1 MKRSI
6 IVVQLIGILLLGCF
20 NIQAQSTTGKVT
32 GKLTDKKT
40 GELLIGVTV
49 LVQGTSKGAVTD
61 VEGRYLLQLE
71 PGTYILDFKYM
82 GYATKSIS
90 EVVVKNGQVTTLDI
104 ALDEPK
110 SKDLKE
116 VVIRG
121 SYKQETINALYV
133 AQKNNP
139 SISSGISGESIR
151 RSPDRNTSEVLKRVS
166 GASIQD
172 NKYIIVRGLSD
183 RYNTATINNAILPST
198 EPDRKTFSFDIIPSN
213 LIDNIVINKTASPE
227 MPGEF
232 AGGLVQVYTKDIPTE
247 NYIGISIG
255 YGYNTQS
262 TFKDTKG
269 MERGK
274 NDWLGFD
281 DGLRS
286 LPSSFPSTRAKYS
299 DLGNTAE
306 GQQQQLKLTKDFK
319 NTFATQNFGAA
330 LPSQSYQLTWG
341 NRIRLKKD
349 GSFGSIISITYRNAE
364 NIQPGNRYDYESGKA
379 ASYNYTDNIYK
390 YNTSLGAIANFT
402 YVKGNNKVSFKNL
415 FNRILDNN
423 FTDRAGANYDI
434 IGDQLVTSQEL
445 VMKTLLNSQLEG
457 SHKLNKK
464 DWKLDWNVNYSLID
478 RDQPDMKILSY
489 KSDLGTGK
497 PYEAQIPFGS
507 ASRQASRFYSLMTED
522 NIGGMA
528 SLTVPFNI
536 AGVKQSVKIGG
547 QKLYRQREFSARVLG
562 YIWADYANHD
572 QRLLQLGPGEIFAEE
587 NISRNGFVMNEIT
600 NNSDKYSANS
610 DLMAGYV
617 QFDNKIGDKWRLVWG
632 GRGESYYQYIKTADI
647 SGKRIKKDITYF
659 DFLPSANISYALNEK
674 SNLRL
679 SGSRTVSRPELRE
692 LSNFT
697 YYDFVT
703 YSTVQG
709 NPDLKRA
716 NITNVDFRYELYPG
730 VGEAITG
737 SVFYKQFKDAIEQY
751 VDPGSTPNRRQLL
764 FRNAPSASALG
775 FEVELRKKLDFI
787 SSEPFFDRVTAFA
800 NFSYIHSTVDLQGYT
815 SDGGSRALQGQ
826 SPYLIN
832 AGLQYASEDN
842 DLVFGLLYNKIG
854 PRIYLVGFENYADIY
869 ENGRNILDF
878 QVAKKVIKKKGELR
892 LNVSDILNNDAV
904 FYQNPVG
911 ADEKSYKKNSDDQ
924 LISRFKYGTNVSLT
938 FSYQFGLGKKK

>member
-1 MKRSI
+1 MKQSI

-20 NIQAQSTTGKVT
+20 NVQAQNNTGKVS

-49 LVQGTSKGAVTD
+49 LVQNTSKGAVTD
-61 VEGRYLLQLE
+61 VEGRYILQLE
-71 PGTYILDFKYM
+71 PGTYTLDFKYM
-82 GYATKSIS
+82 GYQTKSIS

-110 SKDLKE
+110 SKDLQE

-247 NYIGISIG
+247 NYISVSLG
-255 YGYNTQS
+255 YGYNSQS

-269 MERGK
+269 MQRGK

-281 DGLRS
+281 DGLREM
-286 LPSSFPSTRAKYS
+286 PGSFPSSRSKYAVMPLDKQLGLTR
-299 DLGNTAE
+299 
-306 GQQQQLKLTKDFK
+306 DFK
-319 NTFATQNFGAA
+319 NSFATENFGAA

-349 GSFGSIISITYRNAE
+349 GSFGSIISLTYRNAE
-364 NIQPGNRYDYESGKA
+364 NIQPGSRFDYDYTKA
-379 ASYNYTDNIYK
+379 ASYRFSDDIYK
-390 YNTSLGAIANFT
+390 YNTSIGAIANFT
-402 YVKGNNKVSFKNL
+402 YVKGNNKISFKNI

-423 FTDRAGANYDI
+423 FTDRSGVNYDSNS
-434 IGDQLVTSQEL
+434 DLLVTSQEL

-457 SHKLNKK
+457 SHKLNKL
-464 DWKLDWNVNYSLID
+464 DWKLDWNLNYSLID
-478 RDQPDMKILSY
+478 RNQPDMKILSY
-489 KSDLGTGK
+489 RKDIGSAEA
-497 PYEAQIPFGS
+497 YEAQVPFGS
-507 ASRQASRFYSLMTED
+507 ASRQASRFYSLLTED
-522 NIGGMA
+522 NIGGTA

-536 AGVKQSVKIGG
+536 SDVKQSVKIGG
-547 QKLYRQREFSARVLG
+547 QKLFRQRDFKARVLG
-562 YIWADYANHD
+562 YIWSAYTGYNESLKYLA
-572 QRLLQLGPGEIFAEE
+572 PGQIFADE
-587 NISRNGFVMNEIT
+587 NIVNNGFVMNEIT
-600 NNSDKYSANS
+600 NNSDKYSAES

-617 QFDNKIGDKWRLVWG
+617 QFDNKIGDKWRIVWG
-632 GRGESYYQYIKTADI
+632 GRGESYYQYIKTADAT
-647 SGKRIKKDITYF
+647 GKSIKRDITYF

-692 LSNFT
+692 LSNFV

-716 NITNVDFRYELYPG
+716 NITNLDFRYELYPG

-787 SSEPFFDRVTAFA
+787 SSEPFFDRMTAFT

-815 SDGGSRALQGQ
+815 SDGNARALQGQ

-832 AGLQYASEDN
+832 AGLQYAAEEN
-842 DLVFGLLYNKIG
+842 DFVVGVLYNRIG
-854 PRIYLVGFENYADIY
+854 ARIYLVGFEDYPDIY

-878 QVAKKVIKKKGELR
+878 QISKRVIRKKGELR
-892 LNVSDILNNDAV
+892 LNVSDILNNEAI

-911 ADEKSYKKNSDDQ
+911 ADKKSYKKNSDDQ
-924 LISRFKYGTNVSLT
+924 VISSFKYGTNVSLT
-938 FSYQFGLGKKK
+938 FTYQFGLGKKK

>member
-20 NIQAQSTTGKVT
+20 NVQAQTGTGKVS

-49 LVQGTSKGAVTD
+49 LVTGTSKGAVTD
-61 VEGRYLLQLE
+61 VEGRYIIQLE
-71 PGTYILDFKYM
+71 PGTYTLDYKYM
-82 GYATKSIS
+82 GYSTKSIAD
-90 EVVVKNGQVTTLDI
+90 VVVKNGQVTTLDI

-110 SKDLKE
+110 SKDLQE

-121 SYKQETINALYV
+121 SYKQETINALYA

-151 RSPDRNTSEVLKRVS
+151 RSPDRNTGEVLKRVS

-232 AGGLVQVYTKDIPTE
+232 AGGLVQVFTKDIPTE
-247 NYIGISIG
+247 NYISVSLG

-281 DGLRS
+281 DGTRE
-286 LPSSFPSTRAKYS
+286 LPASFPSSRSKYAVMPLDKQLSLTR
-299 DLGNTAE
+299 
-306 GQQQQLKLTKDFK
+306 DFK
-319 NTFATQNFGAA
+319 NTFATQNFGGA
-330 LPSQSYQLTWG
+330 LPTQNYQLTWG

-349 GSFGSIISITYRNAE
+349 GSFGSIISLTYRNAE
-364 NIQPGNRYDYESGKA
+364 NIQPGSRYDYDFTKA
-379 ASYNYTDNIYK
+379 ASYRFTDDIYK
-390 YNTSLGAIANFT
+390 YNTSIGAIANFT
-402 YVKGNNKVSFKNL
+402 YVKGNNKISFKNI

-423 FTDRAGANYDI
+423 FTDRAGVNYDNNN
-434 IGDQLVTSQEL
+434 DLLVTSQEL

-464 DWKLDWNVNYSLID
+464 DWKLDWNLNYSLID
-478 RDQPDMKILSY
+478 RNQPDMKILSY
-489 KSDLGTGK
+489 GKGLGSAER
-497 PYEAQIPFGS
+497 YEAQVPFGS
-507 ASRQASRFYSLMTED
+507 ASRQASRFYSLLTED
-522 NIGGMA
+522 NIGGTA
-528 SLTVPFNI
+528 SLTIPFNI
-536 AGVKQSVKIGG
+536 SDVKQSVKIGG
-547 QKLYRQREFSARVLG
+547 QKLYRQRDFNARVLG
-562 YIWADYANHD
+562 YIWSAYSGYNES
-572 QRLLQLGPGEIFAEE
+572 LKYLPTGEIFADE
-587 NISRNGFVMNEIT
+587 NIVNNGFVMNDIT
-600 NNSDKYSANS
+600 NNSDRYSANT
-610 DLMAGYV
+610 DLMAGYI
-617 QFDNKIGDKWRLVWG
+617 QFDNKIGDKWRFVWG
-632 GRGESYYQYIKTADI
+632 GRGESYYQYIKTADAT
-647 SGKRIKKDITYF
+647 GKTIKKDITYF

-692 LSNFT
+692 LSNFV
-697 YYDFVT
+697 YYDFIT
-703 YSTVQG
+703 YSMVQG
-709 NPDLKRA
+709 NTDLKRA
-716 NITNVDFRYELYPG
+716 NITNIDFRYELYPG

-751 VDPGSTPNRRQLL
+751 VDPGSTPNRRLLL

-787 SSEPFFDRVTAFA
+787 SSEPFFDRMTAFT

-815 SDGGSRALQGQ
+815 SDGNARALQGQ
-826 SPYLIN
+826 SPYLVN
-832 AGLQYASEDN
+832 AGLQYAAEDN
-842 DLVFGLLYNKIG
+842 DFVVGVLYNKIG
-854 PRIYLVGFENYADIY
+854 PRIYLVGFKDYADIY

-892 LNVSDILNNDAV
+892 LNVSDILNNEAV

-911 ADEKSYKKNSDDQ
+911 ADKKSYQKNSDDQ
-924 LISRFKYGTNVSLT
+924 VISTFKYGTNVSLT
-938 FSYQFGLGKKK
+938 FTYQFGLGKKK

>member
-1 MKRSI
+1 MKRITI
-6 IVVQLIGILLLGCF
+6 IVVQVIACLLLGF
-20 NIQAQSTTGKVT
+20 TNLFAQGNIGKVS

-49 LVQGTSKGAVTD
+49 LVQNTTKGAVTD

-71 PGTYILDFKYM
+71 PGTYTLDFKYM
-82 GYATKSIS
+82 GYQTKSIS
-90 EVVVKNGQVTTLDI
+90 EIVVKSGQVTNLDI

-151 RSPDRNTSEVLKRVS
+151 RSPDRNTGEVLKRVS

-172 NKYIIVRGLSD
+172 NKYIIIRGLSD
-183 RYNTATINNAILPST
+183 RYNTATLNNAMLPST

-255 YGYNTQS
+255 YGYNSQS

-274 NDWLGFD
+274 SDWLGFD
-281 DGLRS
+281 DGLRKM
-286 LPSSFPSTRAKYS
+286 PSGFPSTRSRYAN
-299 DLGNTAE
+299 LTLE
-306 GQQQQLKLTKDFK
+306 QQLQQTRKFS
-319 NTFATQNFGAA
+319 NSFGTEQFGSA
-330 LPSQSYQLTWG
+330 LPSQNYQLTWG
-341 NRIRLKKD
+341 NRVHLKRD

-364 NIQPGNRYDYESGKA
+364 NIQPGARYDYDYTKA
-379 ASYNYTDNIYK
+379 ASYRFTDDIYK
-390 YNTSLGAIANFT
+390 YNTSVGAIANFT
-402 YVKGNNKVSFKNL
+402 YVKGNNKVSFKNI

-423 FTDRAGANYDI
+423 FIDRAGTSYDNNL
-434 IGDQLVTSQEL
+434 DQLVTSQEL

-457 SHKLNKK
+457 SHKLTKSE
-464 DWKLDWNVNYSLID
+464 WKLDWNINYSLTD
-478 RDQPDMKILSY
+478 RNQPDMKILSY
-489 KSDLGTGK
+489 AKGLGSSDR
-497 PYEAQIPFGS
+497 YEAQVPFGS
-507 ASRQASRFYSLMTED
+507 ASRQASRFFSLLTED
-522 NIGGMA
+522 NIGGTA
-528 SLTVPFNI
+528 SLTIPFNI
-536 AGVKQSVKIGG
+536 SDVKQSVKIGG

-562 YIWADYANHD
+562 YIWSNYAGYNQDLKYLPAD
-572 QRLLQLGPGEIFAEE
+572 QIFADA
-587 NISRNGFVMNEIT
+587 NIVNNGFVMNDIT

-617 QFDNKIGDKWRLVWG
+617 QFDNKIGEKWRIVWG
-632 GRGESYYQYIKTADI
+632 GRGESYYQYIKTADAT
-647 SGKRIKKDITYF
+647 GKRIKKDVTYF
-659 DFLPSANISYALNEK
+659 DFLPSANLSYALNDQ
-674 SNLRL
+674 SSLRF

-709 NPDLKRA
+709 EPNLKRG
-716 NITNVDFRYELYPG
+716 NITNLDFRYELYPG
-730 VGEAITG
+730 VGEAITA
-737 SVFYKQFKDAIEQY
+737 SVFYKGFKNAIEQY
-751 VDPGSTPNRRQLL
+751 VDPGSTPNRRALL
-764 FRNAPSASALG
+764 FRNAPSATALG
-775 FEVELRKKLDFI
+775 FELEARKKLDFI
-787 SSEPFFDRVTAFA
+787 NAENFFSNLTAFA

-815 SDGGSRALQGQ
+815 SDGGTRALQGQ

-832 AGLQYASEDN
+832 AGLQYAAEDA
-842 DLVFGLLYNKIG
+842 DLVFGVLYNKIG
-854 PRIYLVGFENYADIY
+854 PRIYLVGFEDYPDIY

-878 QVAKKVIKKKGELR
+878 QIAKKVIKKQGELR
-892 LNVSDILNNDAV
+892 LNVSDILNNEAI
-904 FYQNPVG
+904 FYQNSVG
-911 ADEKSYKKNSDDQ
+911 DKEKTYKKNSGDNV
-924 LISRFKYGTNVSLT
+924 ISTYKYGTNVSLT

>member
-1 MKRSI
+1 VKRRI
-6 IVVQLIGILLLGCF
+6 IVVQFIGILLLGCF
-20 NIQAQSTTGKVT
+20 NLQAQNNTGKVS

-49 LVQGTSKGAVTD
+49 LVQGTGKGAVTD
-61 VEGRYLLQLE
+61 VEGRYLLPLA
-71 PGTYILDFKYM
+71 PGTYTLDFKYM

-90 EVVVKNGQVTTLDI
+90 EVVVKDGEVTALNV

-110 SKDLKE
+110 SKELKE

-151 RSPDRNTSEVLKRVS
+151 RSPDRNTSEALKRVS

-247 NYIGISIG
+247 NYLGISIG

-281 DGLRS
+281 DGSRE
-286 LPSSFPSTRAKYS
+286 LPASFPSSRSKYAVLS
-299 DLGNTAE
+299 QE
-306 GQQQQLKLTKDFK
+306 QQLAITKDFR
-319 NTFATQNFGAA
+319 NNFATENFGAA

-341 NRIRLKKD
+341 NRVRLKKD
-349 GSFGSIISITYRNAE
+349 GSFGSIISLTYRNAE
-364 NIQPGNRYDYESGKA
+364 SIQPGMRYDYDFTKA
-379 ASYNYTDNIYK
+379 AGYRFTDNFYK

-402 YVKGNNKVSFKNL
+402 YVKRNNKISFKNI

-423 FTDRAGANYDI
+423 FTDRAGTNYDNNL
-434 IGDQLVTSQEL
+434 DQLVTSQEL
-445 VMKTLLNSQLEG
+445 VMKTLVNSQLEG
-457 SHKLNKK
+457 NHKINRQG
-464 DWKLDWNVNYSLID
+464 WKLDWNLNYSLID
-478 RDQPDMKILSY
+478 RNQPDMKILSY
-489 KSDLGTGK
+489 ARSIGTND
-497 PYEAQIPFGS
+497 PYEAQVPFGS
-507 ASRQASRFYSLMTED
+507 ASRQASRFYSLLTED
-522 NIGGMA
+522 NFGGAA
-528 SLTVPFNI
+528 SLTVPFSI
-536 AGVKQSVKIGG
+536 ANEKQSVKIGG
-547 QKLYRQREFSARVLG
+547 QKLFRQRDFSARVLG
-562 YIWADYANHD
+562 YKWANYSGYNQELKYLPAD
-572 QRLLQLGPGEIFAEE
+572 QLFAGE
-587 NISRNGFVMNEIT
+587 NIVSNGFIMDEIT
-600 NNSDKYSANS
+600 NNSDKYAAES
-610 DLMAGYV
+610 DLMAGYA
-617 QFDNKIGDKWRLVWG
+617 QFDNKIGDKWRIVWG
-632 GRGESYYQYIKTADI
+632 VRGESYYQYIKTANAT
-647 SGKRIKKDITYF
+647 GKTIRKDVTYF
-659 DFLPSANISYALNEK
+659 DFLPSGNLSYALNEK
-674 SNLRL
+674 SNLRV
-679 SGSRTVSRPELRE
+679 SASKTVSRPELRE
-692 LSNFT
+692 LSNFV

-716 NITNVDFRYELYPG
+716 SITNLDFRYELYPG

-737 SVFYKQFKDAIEQY
+737 SVFYKQFKNAIEQY
-751 VDPGSTPNRRQLL
+751 VDPGGTPNRRALR
-764 FRNAPSASALG
+764 FRNAPSATALG
-775 FEVELRKKLDFI
+775 FELEARKKLDFI
-787 SSEPFFDRVTAFA
+787 SSEPFFERTTAFA
-800 NFSYIHSTVDLQGYT
+800 NVSYIYSTVDLQGYT
-815 SDGGSRALQGQ
+815 SDGNARALQGQ

-832 AGLQYASEDN
+832 AGVQYATDGN
-842 DLVFGLLYNKIG
+842 DLVLGVLYNRIG
-854 PRIYLVGFENYADIY
+854 PRIYLVGLKGYPDIY

-878 QVAKKVIKKKGELR
+878 QIAKKVIKKQGELR
-892 LNVSDILNNDAV
+892 LNVSDLLNNEAI
-904 FYQNPVG
+904 FYQNPDG
-911 ADEKSYKKNSDDQ
+911 ASRKTYKKNSDDNV
-924 LISRFKYGTNVSLT
+924 ISTMKYGTNISLT

>member
-1 MKRSI
+1 MKQSI
-6 IVVQLIGILLLGCF
+6 IVVQLIGILLLGYF
-20 NIQAQSTTGKVT
+20 NVQAQNNTGKVS

-49 LVQGTSKGAVTD
+49 LVQNTSKGAVTD
-61 VEGRYLLQLE
+61 VEGRYILQLE
-71 PGTYILDFKYM
+71 PGTYTLDFKYM
-82 GYATKSIS
+82 GYQTKSIS

-110 SKDLKE
+110 SKELKE

-247 NYIGISIG
+247 NYISVSLG
-255 YGYNTQS
+255 YGYNSQS

-281 DGLRS
+281 DGLRD
-286 LPSSFPSTRAKYS
+286 LPASFPSSRSKYATLTRDKQ
-299 DLGNTAE
+299 LGITR
-306 GQQQQLKLTKDFK
+306 DFK
-319 NTFATQNFGAA
+319 NSFGTQNFGGA
-330 LPSQSYQLTWG
+330 LPSQNYQLTWG

-349 GSFGSIISITYRNAE
+349 GSFGSIISLTYRNAE
-364 NIQPGNRYDYESGKA
+364 NIQPGNRYDYDSRKA
-379 ASYNYTDNIYK
+379 ASYNFTDNIYK
-390 YNTSLGAIANFT
+390 YNTSIGAIANFT
-402 YVKGNNKVSFKNL
+402 YVKGNNKISFKNI
-415 FNRILDNN
+415 FNRMLDNN
-423 FTDRAGANYDI
+423 FTDRAGVNYDNTQ
-434 IGDQLVTSQEL
+434 DLQVTSQEL

-464 DWKLDWNVNYSLID
+464 DWKLDWNLNYSLID

-489 KSDLGTGK
+489 GKSLGTAE
-497 PYEAQIPFGS
+497 PYEAQVPFGS
-507 ASRQASRFYSLMTED
+507 ASRQASRFYSLLTED
-522 NIGGMA
+522 NIGGTA

-536 AGVKQSVKIGG
+536 SEVKQSVKIGG
-547 QKLYRQREFSARVLG
+547 QKLFRQRDFKARVLG
-562 YIWADYANHD
+562 YIWSTYTGYNESLKFLSPDK
-572 QRLLQLGPGEIFAEE
+572 IFADE
-587 NISRNGFVMNEIT
+587 NIVDNGFVMNEIT
-600 NNSDKYSANS
+600 NNSDKYSAES

-617 QFDNKIGDKWRLVWG
+617 QFDNKIGDKWRIVWG
-632 GRGESYYQYIKTADI
+632 GRGESYYQYIKTADAT
-647 SGKRIKKDITYF
+647 GKSIKKDITWF

-716 NITNVDFRYELYPG
+716 NITNLDFRYELYPG

-737 SVFYKQFKDAIEQY
+737 SVFYKRFKDAIEQY

-764 FRNAPSASALG
+764 FRNAPTASALG
-775 FEVELRKKLDFI
+775 FEVEARKKLDFI
-787 SSEPFFDRVTAFA
+787 SSEPFFDRMTAFT

-815 SDGGSRALQGQ
+815 SDGNARALQGQ

-832 AGLQYASEDN
+832 AGLQYAAEDN
-842 DLVFGLLYNKIG
+842 DLVIGVLYNRIG
-854 PRIYLVGFENYADIY
+854 PRIYLVGFEDYPDIY

-878 QVAKKVIKKKGELR
+878 QVAKRVIRKKGELR
-892 LNVSDILNNDAV
+892 LNVSDILNNAAI

-911 ADEKSYKKNSDDQ
+911 ADKKSYKKNSDDQ
-924 LISRFKYGTNVSLT
+924 VISTFKYGTNVSLT

>member
-1 MKRSI
+1 MKQSI

-20 NIQAQSTTGKVT
+20 NVQAQNNTGKVS

-49 LVQGTSKGAVTD
+49 LVQNTSKGAVTD
-61 VEGRYLLQLE
+61 VEGRYILQLE
-71 PGTYILDFKYM
+71 PGTYTLDFKYM
-82 GYATKSIS
+82 GYQTKSIS

-110 SKDLKE
+110 SKDLQE

-247 NYIGISIG
+247 NYISVSLG
-255 YGYNTQS
+255 YGYNSQS

-269 MERGK
+269 MQRGK

-281 DGLRS
+281 DGLREM
-286 LPSSFPSTRAKYS
+286 PGSFPSSRSKYAVMPLDKQLSLTR
-299 DLGNTAE
+299 
-306 GQQQQLKLTKDFK
+306 DFK
-319 NTFATQNFGAA
+319 NSFATENFGAA

-349 GSFGSIISITYRNAE
+349 GSFGSIISLTYRNAE
-364 NIQPGNRYDYESGKA
+364 NIQPGSRFDYDYTKA
-379 ASYNYTDNIYK
+379 ASYRFSDDIYK
-390 YNTSLGAIANFT
+390 YNTSIGAIANFT
-402 YVKGNNKVSFKNL
+402 YVKGNNKISFKNI

-423 FTDRAGANYDI
+423 FTDRSGVNYDSNS
-434 IGDQLVTSQEL
+434 DLLVTSQEL

-457 SHKLNKK
+457 SHKLNKL
-464 DWKLDWNVNYSLID
+464 DWKLDWNLNYSLID
-478 RDQPDMKILSY
+478 RNQPDMKILSY
-489 KSDLGTGK
+489 RKDIGSAEA
-497 PYEAQIPFGS
+497 YEAQVPFGS
-507 ASRQASRFYSLMTED
+507 ASRQASRFYSLLTED
-522 NIGGMA
+522 NIGGTA

-536 AGVKQSVKIGG
+536 SDVKQSVKIGG
-547 QKLYRQREFSARVLG
+547 QKLFRQRDFKARVLG
-562 YIWADYANHD
+562 YIWSAYTGYNESLKYLA
-572 QRLLQLGPGEIFAEE
+572 PGQIFADE
-587 NISRNGFVMNEIT
+587 NIVNNGFVMNEIT
-600 NNSDKYSANS
+600 NNSDKYSAES

-617 QFDNKIGDKWRLVWG
+617 QFDNKIGDKWRIVWG
-632 GRGESYYQYIKTADI
+632 GRGESYYQYIKTADAT
-647 SGKRIKKDITYF
+647 GKSIKRDITYF

-692 LSNFT
+692 LSNFV

-716 NITNVDFRYELYPG
+716 NITNLDFRYELYPG

-787 SSEPFFDRVTAFA
+787 SSEPFFDRMTAFT

-815 SDGGSRALQGQ
+815 SDGNARALQGQ

-832 AGLQYASEDN
+832 AGLQYAAEEN
-842 DLVFGLLYNKIG
+842 DFVVGVLYNRIG
-854 PRIYLVGFENYADIY
+854 ARIYLVGFEDYPDIY

-878 QVAKKVIKKKGELR
+878 QISKRVIRKKGELR
-892 LNVSDILNNDAV
+892 LNVSDILNNEAI

-911 ADEKSYKKNSDDQ
+911 ADKKSYKKNSDDQ
-924 LISRFKYGTNVSLT
+924 VISSFKYGTNVSLT
-938 FSYQFGLGKKK
+938 FTYQFGLGKKK